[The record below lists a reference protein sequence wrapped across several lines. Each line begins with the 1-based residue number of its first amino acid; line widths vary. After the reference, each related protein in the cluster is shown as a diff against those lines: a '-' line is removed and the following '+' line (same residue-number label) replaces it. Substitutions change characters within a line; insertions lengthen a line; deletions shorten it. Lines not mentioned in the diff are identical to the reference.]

1 MALICYRVTGGRVAV
16 EEVDSVSSSNE
27 LDGDF
32 AALSDESDEESEVS
46 SDVPFDY
53 NSSSSSSSDDDDG
66 DSLITPTDS
75 TADDDVPDLDD
86 LSPGSEDDVSPLLVE
101 EFRKSS

>member
-1 MALICYRVTGGRVAV
+1 MALICYRVTGGRVDV

-27 LDGDF
+27 VDGDF
-32 AALSDESDEESEVS
+32 AALSDESDEEFEVS

-53 NSSSSSSSDDDDG
+53 NSSSSSSDDDD
-66 DSLITPTDS
+66 DNSLITPTGS

-86 LSPGSEDDVSPLLVE
+86 LWPRSEDDVGPLLTK
-101 EFRKSS
+101 EFGNTS